1 MFFKLAGIG
10 DRLLL
15 LAVLGAVES
24 RTLYR
29 MPSLTP
35 ISNKHQRKTTPAGN
49 AE

>member
-1 MFFKLAGIG
+1 MFFKLAGTG

-15 LAVLGAVES
+15 LAVLGTVGS

-29 MPSLTP
+29 MPNLTP
-35 ISNKHQRKTTPAGN
+35 ISNKRQRKATPAGN